1 MSPTHPLSILVNRQL
16 RHVGGDLIWQ
26 CTTSVSDVEQYN
38 YKISSL
44 FVKQMVLAVAEL
56 EIDHP
61 LQQTVLWNNKY
72 IRAANKT
79 QYWNHWKEKGVTY
92 LLDLFQGSPISF
104 ETLQQ
109 RYHIVDTCN
118 YLSYISLISA
128 NVTILDGENNRLARE
143 IKESI

>member
-26 CTTSVSDVEQYN
+26 CTTSVSDVEQ

-72 IRAANKT
+72 IRAANINTILESLERKRCYIFIRFIST
-79 QYWNHWKEKGVTY
+79 ALLYLLRLCNRDIILLIHVTTY
-92 LLDLFQGSPISF
+92 L
-104 ETLQQ
+104 T
-109 RYHIVDTCN
+109 
-118 YLSYISLISA
+118 
-128 NVTILDGENNRLARE
+128 
-143 IKESI
+143 